1 MFPGVRSTASR
12 RRISCREL
20 GKADCEGWLWNK
32 KKESSVFVTQKW
44 QRFWFVLKGP
54 SLYWYNSQHKRQSD
68 GVQTI
73 SKGKKGNKENIPQSG
88 GATSTAEKTQTGVKD
103 DMDNLYDRIKEGGV
117 SFIGSQQL
125 STMDHFRKSF
135 TKRNKNPVINE
146 KALRLRALKST
157 LKAKEAELHVINTI
171 LDDPELTSQKFKEWK
186 VKNEDLCNEIAKL
199 TKAKT
204 LFQGDQPASLCSS
217 ESGMDEELPSPAT
230 DSELRVPEVDSLAGY
245 RIERGESLVD
255 DQPPSPGLEC
265 SPQAMI
271 SEAKPRDSLERTAH
285 GNATDDQQVERY
297 VSHVLVGSLID
308 HMVYKMCILGLIIGN
323 SIMIACQTNPS
334 IAETYDTVFSVF
346 EHMVLTVFIWEILV
360 KWYYGFYIFWKDG
373 WNILDFLIVLSL
385 VLGPA
390 VQVFM
395 SSKVLRI
402 LRVLRVIRSI
412 RGLTA
417 LRGIAMMVQVILQSI
432 PDMANIFLL
441 LVIFML
447 VFAVFGVTLFGADV
461 PQSFGD
467 LATAMYS
474 LFICITQDGWMTI
487 YKDFQYGLQIEAE
500 GDGLKYGA
508 AIYFF
513 VFLTGGAFIFANLL
527 VAVVTTNLE
536 LAMTEYEDVTDDK
549 GAAQASTEKPEEDL
563 MKDLEVVHLEQV
575 IRETTMTCRQKP
587 HRISSL
593 ENLTIVS
600 FEQFCVVLEAIQKN
614 RKDYR
619 IIRQELNG
627 IAEEVRGILFN
638 REQEQEVIMRNKQV
652 PMLNENLLM
661 NEIASGKTGDMLST
675 LMILEKVKQGA
686 GKTCK
691 ETLAASYPIQGR
703 AIAPQCA
710 WQPQL
715 MYFSIQSVWTA
726 YNTGSNG
733 PSPLEVHSLIL
744 AA

>member
-1 MFPGVRSTASR
+1 MENTTTFTGKNSEKRRKSSASR
-12 RRISCREL
+12 DEPEIE
-20 GKADCEGWLWNK
+20 
-32 KKESSVFVTQKW
+32 
-44 QRFWFVLKGP
+44 
-54 SLYWYNSQHKRQSD
+54 
-68 GVQTI
+68 
-73 SKGKKGNKENIPQSG
+73 
-88 GATSTAEKTQTGVKD
+88 
-103 DMDNLYDRIKEGGV
+103 
-117 SFIGSQQL
+117 
-125 STMDHFRKSF
+125 
-135 TKRNKNPVINE
+135 VI
-146 KALRLRALKST
+146 
-157 LKAKEAELHVINTI
+157 
-171 LDDPELTSQKFKEWK
+171 DFKEILQ
-186 VKNEDLCNEIAKL
+186 VK
-199 TKAKT
+199 
-204 LFQGDQPASLCSS
+204 
-217 ESGMDEELPSPAT
+217 
-230 DSELRVPEVDSLAGY
+230 
-245 RIERGESLVD
+245 
-255 DQPPSPGLEC
+255 
-265 SPQAMI
+265 
-271 SEAKPRDSLERTAH
+271 
-285 GNATDDQQVERY
+285 DDQQVEKY

-308 HMVYKMCILGLIIGN
+308 HMVFKMCILGLIIGN

-390 VQVFM
+390 VQAFM
-395 SSKVLRI
+395 SSKVFRI
-402 LRVLRVIRSI
+402 LRVLRVISSI
-412 RGLTA
+412 RGLAA

-487 YKDFQYGLQIEAE
+487 YKDFQYGLQIKAE
-500 GDGLKYGA
+500 GEGLKYGA
-508 AIYFF
+508 AVYFF

-563 MKDLEVVHLEQV
+563 VKDLEVVHVEQV
-575 IRETTMTCRQKP
+575 IRETTMTCWQKP
-587 HRISSL
+587 HRFSSL

-600 FEQFCVVLEAIQKN
+600 FEQFCIVLEAIQKN
-614 RKDYR
+614 RRDYR
-619 IIRQELNG
+619 IIRQELDG
-627 IAEEVRGILFN
+627 IVEEVRGILFN

-675 LMILEKVKQGA
+675 LMMLEKANMIDSGGA
-686 GKTCK
+686 SPSLYQKGTV
-691 ETLAASYPIQGR
+691 L
-703 AIAPQCA
+703 
-710 WQPQL
+710 
-715 MYFSIQSVWTA
+715 QSVMKVKRM
-726 YNTGSNG
+726 SM
-733 PSPLEVHSLIL
+733 
-744 AA
+744 

>member
-1 MFPGVRSTASR
+1 MENTTAFT
-12 RRISCREL
+12 
-20 GKADCEGWLWNK
+20 GKNCE
-32 KKESSVFVTQKW
+32 
-44 QRFWFVLKGP
+44 
-54 SLYWYNSQHKRQSD
+54 KR
-68 GVQTI
+68 
-73 SKGKKGNKENIPQSG
+73 
-88 GATSTAEKTQTGVKD
+88 
-103 DMDNLYDRIKEGGV
+103 
-117 SFIGSQQL
+117 
-125 STMDHFRKSF
+125 RKSSAA
-135 TKRNKNPVINE
+135 KDEPEIEVI
-146 KALRLRALKST
+146 
-157 LKAKEAELHVINTI
+157 
-171 LDDPELTSQKFKEWK
+171 DFKEILQ
-186 VKNEDLCNEIAKL
+186 VK
-199 TKAKT
+199 
-204 LFQGDQPASLCSS
+204 
-217 ESGMDEELPSPAT
+217 
-230 DSELRVPEVDSLAGY
+230 
-245 RIERGESLVD
+245 
-255 DQPPSPGLEC
+255 
-265 SPQAMI
+265 
-271 SEAKPRDSLERTAH
+271 
-285 GNATDDQQVERY
+285 DDQQVERY

-487 YKDFQYGLQIEAE
+487 YKDFQAE

-563 MKDLEVVHLEQV
+563 VKDLEVVHLEQV
-575 IRETTMTCRQKP
+575 IRETTMTRRQKP

-675 LMILEKVKQGA
+675 LMMLEKANMIDSGGA
-686 GKTCK
+686 SPSLYQKGTV
-691 ETLAASYPIQGR
+691 L
-703 AIAPQCA
+703 
-710 WQPQL
+710 
-715 MYFSIQSVWTA
+715 QSVMKVKRM
-726 YNTGSNG
+726 SM
-733 PSPLEVHSLIL
+733 
-744 AA
+744 